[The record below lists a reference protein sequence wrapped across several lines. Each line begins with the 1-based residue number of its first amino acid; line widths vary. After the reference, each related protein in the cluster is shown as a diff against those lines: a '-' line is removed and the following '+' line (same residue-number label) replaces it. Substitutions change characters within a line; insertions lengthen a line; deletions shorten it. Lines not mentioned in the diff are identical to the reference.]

1 VKAELIKR
9 LQAVLPAQAT
19 TAAGDE
25 NAPPAVNHT
34 VSAVSGSAA
43 VKDVAMYEPD
53 SESAVLVEA
62 L

>member
-19 TAAGDE
+19 TAGDE
-25 NAPPAVNHT
+25 NAPPAVNHA
-34 VSAVSGSAA
+34 VSAVSGSAE
-43 VKDVAMYEPD
+43 VKDAAMYEPD